1 MDYLLC
7 IPARE
12 TNTRE
17 NCEKIH
23 NVLARMSDTYKLRIV
38 PEPVKNK
45 QFPCPPYYKKYRIY
59 KPVKERDTNGEAYL
73 EKEEEEM
80 LLSSCKTEEEQE
92 LMKSCIY
99 AYQYS
104 AAIVLKSFREKEKK
118 TPEKAEKPEQER
130 SAQERPSGSDRPE
143 RSERSYRNRTADRAA
158 EGNTER
164 TQGREK
170 ACSEREKAARVS
182 GTERA
187 ADRRSGNRAVPENEK
202 REDRPAYGRRERFE
216 RRSLRRG
223 ERPEVEK
230 NEVVRDPAQGELP
243 FRAYMETG
251 SLPAFRDTAA
261 TVTVQPIQRKKEGY
275 MPMERKPAAQ
285 TQEPEPQV

>member
-1 MDYLLC
+1 
-7 IPARE
+7 
-12 TNTRE
+12 
-17 NCEKIH
+17 
-23 NVLARMSDTYKLRIV
+23 
-38 PEPVKNK
+38 
-45 QFPCPPYYKKYRIY
+45 
-59 KPVKERDTNGEAYL
+59 
-73 EKEEEEM
+73 M

-118 TPEKAEKPEQER
+118 NKMQVRPLSERTQAPRGVSGPNRGTRLETPEKAEKPEQER

-223 ERPEVEK
+223 DRPEVEK

-261 TVTVQPIQRKKEGY
+261 TVPVQPIQRKKEGY

>member
-1 MDYLLC
+1 
-7 IPARE
+7 
-12 TNTRE
+12 
-17 NCEKIH
+17 
-23 NVLARMSDTYKLRIV
+23 
-38 PEPVKNK
+38 
-45 QFPCPPYYKKYRIY
+45 
-59 KPVKERDTNGEAYL
+59 
-73 EKEEEEM
+73 
-80 LLSSCKTEEEQE
+80 
-92 LMKSCIY
+92 MKSCIY

-118 TPEKAEKPEQER
+118 NKMQVRPLSERTQAPRGVSGPNRGTRLETPEKAEKPEQER

-251 SLPAFRDTAA
+251 SLRRSGIR
-261 TVTVQPIQRKKEGY
+261 QQRCLYSRYSGRKKVICRWSANRPRRRRSRNHRCKVCDRNRTIKLNHRIY
-275 MPMERKPAAQ
+275 RMASKQ
-285 TQEPEPQV
+285 